1 MRKAWT
7 LLSAAAFLA
16 LAVVHAER
24 VNLDLG
30 KYDQDSYLRFAIAE
44 SESHFTVLGSRRQMP
59 IYPMLQSLFYAP
71 GTSIETFFARAKLVN
86 VGLSAAVALGLWFLL
101 VRLLPKNEARNV
113 ALVSIFFVLAFR
125 APYVQAEVLSYACI
139 FALFLLFCRLWK
151 RPSLPLALGA
161 GALLAFGF
169 FVKATALLGG
179 YVFVACFAIREIWR
193 LVRERAVAASLRRLT
208 VGLATVLT
216 FAALVAPYAR
226 TSKALYGSYL
236 YDMNT
241 RYVMW
246 CDSWQEFQE
255 LYLRFGPHDRWRDLP
270 PEELPS
276 MSKYVADHSI
286 GQMIGRE
293 LRGLAEVVGN
303 CVISHG
309 YAPFFVILIAFVA
322 AMLHANP
329 GLRAVVVR
337 PRDPQ
342 WLGWFVV
349 PYFAVHLFTLGFYG
363 PLGANERF
371 SLTMFLPAMYAA
383 TRALSGRAG
392 PEHVVRIGAL
402 ELDWGRF
409 HAAYFA
415 VVVVMLV
422 SYWPVAMATVYS
434 GG

>member
-1 MRKAWT
+1 
-7 LLSAAAFLA
+7 
-16 LAVVHAER
+16 
-24 VNLDLG
+24 
-30 KYDQDSYLRFAIAE
+30 
-44 SESHFTVLGSRRQMP
+44 
-59 IYPMLQSLFYAP
+59 
-71 GTSIETFFARAKLVN
+71 
-86 VGLSAAVALGLWFLL
+86 
-101 VRLLPKNEARNV
+101 
-113 ALVSIFFVLAFR
+113 
-125 APYVQAEVLSYACI
+125 
-139 FALFLLFCRLWK
+139 
-151 RPSLPLALGA
+151 
-161 GALLAFGF
+161 
-169 FVKATALLGG
+169 
-179 YVFVACFAIREIWR
+179 
-193 LVRERAVAASLRRLT
+193 
-208 VGLATVLT
+208 
-216 FAALVAPYAR
+216 
-226 TSKALYGSYL
+226 
-236 YDMNT
+236 
-241 RYVMW
+241 
-246 CDSWQEFQE
+246 
-255 LYLRFGPHDRWRDLP
+255 
-270 PEELPS
+270 